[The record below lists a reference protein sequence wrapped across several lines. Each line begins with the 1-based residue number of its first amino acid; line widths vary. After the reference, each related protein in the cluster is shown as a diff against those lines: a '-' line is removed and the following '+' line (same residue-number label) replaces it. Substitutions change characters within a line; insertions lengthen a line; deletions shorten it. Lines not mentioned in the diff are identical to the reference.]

1 MEQFEE
7 IPIPEI
13 EINDK
18 RHGRRRFAG
27 WTAAACAI
35 GLSAAGFLG

>member
-18 RHGRRRFAG
+18 RHGRRRFAVDRK
-27 WTAAACAI
+27 
-35 GLSAAGFLG
+35 SVV

>member
-18 RHGRRRFAG
+18 RHGRRRFAV
-27 WTAAACAI
+27 WT
-35 GLSAAGFLG
+35 LSLIHI